1 MDYSRLEILLILIT
15 GYTLIRFISL
25 KKQLRKIEKQVYFKE
40 RINISLNDKDI
51 EKLAETIN
59 NNMRENKQIEIDIM
73 KREERLKQ
81 NISDIAHDLRTPL
94 SSIMGYITL
103 LDNCTEKE
111 KKEYINIIQRKSE
124 ELNLLINNFYEVS
137 LLDNSSL
144 KIDITS
150 IDIVQVIMDIV
161 ISNYALIK
169 NNKIEINNRVPEK
182 QIKIYG
188 EEITCKRIIQNLVS
202 NSIKYSTGYISIEL
216 DELENEVVFTI
227 KNNVSNLKESDIEH
241 LFERFYTVDK
251 SRNRSG
257 SGLGLYIVK
266 LLLNKIGGEVKVAQS
281 MGEKNIKEVKS
292 YIKSSIELNVFLS
305 LTYSLILILFNKQLI
320 RIFINDEAT
329 TVIAAN
335 YLSAVAFSQIFSA
348 IEMISN
354 GMFTGIGKPK
364 IPATISIIFTSFRIP
379 LAILLI
385 KPFGISGIWI
395 SICVSSILKGI
406 SSYLIYEVKI
416 KRNL

>member
-15 GYTLIRFISL
+15 GYTLICFISL

-266 LLLNKIGGEVKVAQS
+266 LLLNKIGGEVK
-281 MGEKNIKEVKS
+281 
-292 YIKSSIELNVFLS
+292 SIALEDSILS
-305 LTYSLILILFNKQLI
+305 
-320 RIFINDEAT
+320 
-329 TVIAAN
+329 
-335 YLSAVAFSQIFSA
+335 
-348 IEMISN
+348 
-354 GMFTGIGKPK
+354 
-364 IPATISIIFTSFRIP
+364 ISIMF
-379 LAILLI
+379 
-385 KPFGISGIWI
+385 KPF
-395 SICVSSILKGI
+395 
-406 SSYLIYEVKI
+406 I
-416 KRNL
+416 KLD

>member
-144 KIDITS
+144 K
-150 IDIVQVIMDIV
+150 
-161 ISNYALIK
+161 N
-169 NNKIEINNRVPEK
+169 
-182 QIKIYG
+182 
-188 EEITCKRIIQNLVS
+188 
-202 NSIKYSTGYISIEL
+202 
-216 DELENEVVFTI
+216 
-227 KNNVSNLKESDIEH
+227 
-241 LFERFYTVDK
+241 
-251 SRNRSG
+251 
-257 SGLGLYIVK
+257 
-266 LLLNKIGGEVKVAQS
+266 
-281 MGEKNIKEVKS
+281 
-292 YIKSSIELNVFLS
+292 
-305 LTYSLILILFNKQLI
+305 
-320 RIFINDEAT
+320 
-329 TVIAAN
+329 
-335 YLSAVAFSQIFSA
+335 
-348 IEMISN
+348 
-354 GMFTGIGKPK
+354 MF
-364 IPATISIIFTSFRIP
+364 
-379 LAILLI
+379 
-385 KPFGISGIWI
+385 
-395 SICVSSILKGI
+395 
-406 SSYLIYEVKI
+406 KI
-416 KRNL
+416 K

>member
-59 NNMRENKQIEIDIM
+59 NNTRENKQIEIDIM

-266 LLLNKIGGEVKVAQS
+266 LLLNKIGGEVK
-281 MGEKNIKEVKS
+281 
-292 YIKSSIELNVFLS
+292 SIALEDSILS
-305 LTYSLILILFNKQLI
+305 
-320 RIFINDEAT
+320 
-329 TVIAAN
+329 
-335 YLSAVAFSQIFSA
+335 
-348 IEMISN
+348 
-354 GMFTGIGKPK
+354 
-364 IPATISIIFTSFRIP
+364 ISIMF
-379 LAILLI
+379 
-385 KPFGISGIWI
+385 KPF
-395 SICVSSILKGI
+395 
-406 SSYLIYEVKI
+406 I
-416 KRNL
+416 KLD

>member
-266 LLLNKIGGEVKVAQS
+266 LLLNKIGGEVK
-281 MGEKNIKEVKS
+281 
-292 YIKSSIELNVFLS
+292 SIALEDSILS
-305 LTYSLILILFNKQLI
+305 
-320 RIFINDEAT
+320 
-329 TVIAAN
+329 
-335 YLSAVAFSQIFSA
+335 
-348 IEMISN
+348 
-354 GMFTGIGKPK
+354 
-364 IPATISIIFTSFRIP
+364 ISIMF
-379 LAILLI
+379 
-385 KPFGISGIWI
+385 KPF
-395 SICVSSILKGI
+395 
-406 SSYLIYEVKI
+406 I
-416 KRNL
+416 KLD

>member
-161 ISNYALIK
+161 ISNYA
-169 NNKIEINNRVPEK
+169 
-182 QIKIYG
+182 
-188 EEITCKRIIQNLVS
+188 
-202 NSIKYSTGYISIEL
+202 
-216 DELENEVVFTI
+216 
-227 KNNVSNLKESDIEH
+227 
-241 LFERFYTVDK
+241 
-251 SRNRSG
+251 
-257 SGLGLYIVK
+257 
-266 LLLNKIGGEVKVAQS
+266 
-281 MGEKNIKEVKS
+281 
-292 YIKSSIELNVFLS
+292 
-305 LTYSLILILFNKQLI
+305 
-320 RIFINDEAT
+320 
-329 TVIAAN
+329 
-335 YLSAVAFSQIFSA
+335 
-348 IEMISN
+348 
-354 GMFTGIGKPK
+354 
-364 IPATISIIFTSFRIP
+364 
-379 LAILLI
+379 
-385 KPFGISGIWI
+385 
-395 SICVSSILKGI
+395 
-406 SSYLIYEVKI
+406 
-416 KRNL
+416 

>member
-227 KNNVSNLKESDIEH
+227 KNNVSNLKESDIEQ

-266 LLLNKIGGEVKVAQS
+266 LLLNKIGGEVK
-281 MGEKNIKEVKS
+281 
-292 YIKSSIELNVFLS
+292 SIALEDSILS
-305 LTYSLILILFNKQLI
+305 
-320 RIFINDEAT
+320 
-329 TVIAAN
+329 
-335 YLSAVAFSQIFSA
+335 
-348 IEMISN
+348 
-354 GMFTGIGKPK
+354 
-364 IPATISIIFTSFRIP
+364 ISIMF
-379 LAILLI
+379 
-385 KPFGISGIWI
+385 KPF
-395 SICVSSILKGI
+395 
-406 SSYLIYEVKI
+406 I
-416 KRNL
+416 KLD

>member
-266 LLLNKIGGEVKVAQS
+266 LLLNKIGGEVK
-281 MGEKNIKEVKS
+281 
-292 YIKSSIELNVFLS
+292 SIALEDSILS
-305 LTYSLILILFNKQLI
+305 
-320 RIFINDEAT
+320 
-329 TVIAAN
+329 
-335 YLSAVAFSQIFSA
+335 
-348 IEMISN
+348 
-354 GMFTGIGKPK
+354 
-364 IPATISIIFTSFRIP
+364 ISIMFKHF
-379 LAILLI
+379 I
-385 KPFGISGIWI
+385 K
-395 SICVSSILKGI
+395 LD
-406 SSYLIYEVKI
+406 
-416 KRNL
+416 

>member
-1 MDYSRLEILLILIT
+1 MLEILLILIT

-266 LLLNKIGGEVKVAQS
+266 LLLNKIGGEVK
-281 MGEKNIKEVKS
+281 NITLED
-292 YIKSSIELNVFLS
+292 SILS
-305 LTYSLILILFNKQLI
+305 
-320 RIFINDEAT
+320 
-329 TVIAAN
+329 
-335 YLSAVAFSQIFSA
+335 
-348 IEMISN
+348 
-354 GMFTGIGKPK
+354 
-364 IPATISIIFTSFRIP
+364 ISIMFKSF
-379 LAILLI
+379 I
-385 KPFGISGIWI
+385 K
-395 SICVSSILKGI
+395 LD
-406 SSYLIYEVKI
+406 
-416 KRNL
+416 

>member
-257 SGLGLYIVK
+257 S
-266 LLLNKIGGEVKVAQS
+266 
-281 MGEKNIKEVKS
+281 
-292 YIKSSIELNVFLS
+292 
-305 LTYSLILILFNKQLI
+305 
-320 RIFINDEAT
+320 
-329 TVIAAN
+329 
-335 YLSAVAFSQIFSA
+335 
-348 IEMISN
+348 
-354 GMFTGIGKPK
+354 
-364 IPATISIIFTSFRIP
+364 
-379 LAILLI
+379 
-385 KPFGISGIWI
+385 
-395 SICVSSILKGI
+395 
-406 SSYLIYEVKI
+406 
-416 KRNL
+416 

>member
-15 GYTLIRFISL
+15 GYTLIRFILL

-266 LLLNKIGGEVKVAQS
+266 LLLNKIGGEVK
-281 MGEKNIKEVKS
+281 
-292 YIKSSIELNVFLS
+292 SIALEDSILS
-305 LTYSLILILFNKQLI
+305 
-320 RIFINDEAT
+320 
-329 TVIAAN
+329 
-335 YLSAVAFSQIFSA
+335 
-348 IEMISN
+348 
-354 GMFTGIGKPK
+354 
-364 IPATISIIFTSFRIP
+364 ISIMF
-379 LAILLI
+379 
-385 KPFGISGIWI
+385 KPF
-395 SICVSSILKGI
+395 
-406 SSYLIYEVKI
+406 I
-416 KRNL
+416 KLD

>member
-25 KKQLRKIEKQVYFKE
+25 KKQLRKIEKQDYFKE

-266 LLLNKIGGEVKVAQS
+266 LLLNKIGGEVK
-281 MGEKNIKEVKS
+281 
-292 YIKSSIELNVFLS
+292 SIALEDSILS
-305 LTYSLILILFNKQLI
+305 
-320 RIFINDEAT
+320 
-329 TVIAAN
+329 
-335 YLSAVAFSQIFSA
+335 
-348 IEMISN
+348 
-354 GMFTGIGKPK
+354 
-364 IPATISIIFTSFRIP
+364 ISIMF
-379 LAILLI
+379 
-385 KPFGISGIWI
+385 KPF
-395 SICVSSILKGI
+395 
-406 SSYLIYEVKI
+406 I
-416 KRNL
+416 KLD

>member
-188 EEITCKRIIQNLVS
+188 EEITCKSIIQNLVS

-266 LLLNKIGGEVKVAQS
+266 LLLNKIGGEVK
-281 MGEKNIKEVKS
+281 
-292 YIKSSIELNVFLS
+292 SIALEDSILS
-305 LTYSLILILFNKQLI
+305 
-320 RIFINDEAT
+320 
-329 TVIAAN
+329 
-335 YLSAVAFSQIFSA
+335 
-348 IEMISN
+348 
-354 GMFTGIGKPK
+354 
-364 IPATISIIFTSFRIP
+364 ISIMF
-379 LAILLI
+379 
-385 KPFGISGIWI
+385 KPF
-395 SICVSSILKGI
+395 
-406 SSYLIYEVKI
+406 I
-416 KRNL
+416 KLD

>member
-266 LLLNKIGGEVKVAQS
+266 LLINKIGGEVK
-281 MGEKNIKEVKS
+281 
-292 YIKSSIELNVFLS
+292 SIALEDSILS
-305 LTYSLILILFNKQLI
+305 
-320 RIFINDEAT
+320 
-329 TVIAAN
+329 
-335 YLSAVAFSQIFSA
+335 
-348 IEMISN
+348 
-354 GMFTGIGKPK
+354 
-364 IPATISIIFTSFRIP
+364 ISIMF
-379 LAILLI
+379 
-385 KPFGISGIWI
+385 KPF
-395 SICVSSILKGI
+395 
-406 SSYLIYEVKI
+406 I
-416 KRNL
+416 KLD